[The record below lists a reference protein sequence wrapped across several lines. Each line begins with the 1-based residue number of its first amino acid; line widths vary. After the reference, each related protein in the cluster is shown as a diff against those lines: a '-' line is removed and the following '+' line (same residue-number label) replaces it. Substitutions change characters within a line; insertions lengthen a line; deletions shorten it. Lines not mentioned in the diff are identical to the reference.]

1 MVASIRYMPALA
13 QFAGPAASPTSTRS
27 TLGCPSGS
35 AAPAP
40 VPTASTVQAGAAPQ
54 AVAIVVSSAAP
65 VGVHSSIAAGCA
77 LSGAAAS
84 ASIRSTAGTGTGT
97 VPWAVLTDPEPA
109 ATGDTTRVHGSQQAE
124 GMQRERTPGHVGDGV
139 ERPDLVEADLVGGD
153 AVDVGLRAGQPAE
166 DGDREVP
173 HLAGQ
178 AGPGQDRD
186 DVGQVARGLAVG
198 GVHHDLGRP

>member
-13 QFAGPAASPTSTRS
+13 QLPGPAASPTSTRS

-65 VGVHSSIAAGCA
+65 VGVDSSIAAGCA

-109 ATGDTTRVHGSQQAE
+109 ATGDTTRGHGPSSPSECSASAHPATSA
-124 GMQRERTPGHVGDGV
+124 MAKSRT
-139 ERPDLVEADLVGGD
+139 
-153 AVDVGLRAGQPAE
+153 
-166 DGDREVP
+166 
-173 HLAGQ
+173 
-178 AGPGQDRD
+178 GPGRPARDTIETTSDRLR
-186 DVGQVARGLAVG
+186 VTSLPGASTTT
-198 GVHHDLGRP
+198 